1 MRTLENELAEIK
13 EKLAAIESLLQRLP
27 EVQAAVFLQMQD
39 EYEMAKAQGRRA
51 QDLWAVPTPDERW
64 ERSGEAD
71 DPRGAFVDR
80 CVPQLLR
87 DGDGRLLD
95 HLPGRLTW

>member
-27 EVQAAVFLQMQD
+27 EIQAAVFLQMQD

-51 QDLWAVPTPDERW
+51 QDLMGCAY
-64 ERSGEAD
+64 S
-71 DPRGAFVDR
+71 
-80 CVPQLLR
+80 
-87 DGDGRLLD
+87 
-95 HLPGRLTW
+95 